1 MEIQPR
7 SPDDLTGLQQ
17 RVRTERRAKQR
28 DRWRV
33 VLLALQGFTAVQIA
47 CKLDRSRRFVQ
58 VWVYRYRDEGLD
70 GLAERPRP
78 GQPPK
83 LPRAAEA
90 AFKAR
95 VEAGATP
102 EDGVCTLR
110 GRDVVRILNQQF
122 GVKYSL
128 QGAYDLLHRL
138 GFSSL
143 RPRPRHR
150 KNDPAAMAVWERD
163 TPLLSRKS
171 RKPIPAGES
180 KSGSRTKAAS
190 GNKGR

>member
-1 MEIQPR
+1 MVAVLVVKSGTLIGRGPR
-7 SPDDLTGLQQ
+7 LTT
-17 RVRTERRAKQR
+17 RSTAAVRQ
-28 DRWRV
+28 
-33 VLLALQGFTAVQIA
+33 
-47 CKLDRSRRFVQ
+47 S
-58 VWVYRYRDEGLD
+58 
-70 GLAERPRP
+70 
-78 GQPPK
+78 
-83 LPRAAEA
+83 
-90 AFKAR
+90 